1 MSEIVTS
8 LDALSEPFRG
18 RIRGLLAE
26 AMERRVYFVVTETV
40 RTYERQQFL
49 FNEGKSKTM
58 RSNHLIG
65 RAVDVAP
72 VVLYSDGRVQEVTWD
87 KTHPAWKVLGELAV
101 RWNVNW
107 GGRWERFPDYPH
119 LEDTHNGS

>member
-26 AMERRVYFVVTETV
+26 AMERRVYFVVTETI

-87 KTHPAWKVLGELAV
+87 KAHPAWKVLGELAV
-101 RWNVNW
+101 RWDLTW
-107 GGRWERFPDYPH
+107 GGTWKNFQDFPH
-119 LEDTHNGS
+119 LEEKHGG